1 MAEEVETPRPVWL
14 RSCCWNRASFSNVAL
29 RFPGVAGNRF
39 FRFLFATQ
47 SPMYACFFEMGEAEY
62 YLPTGSASL
71 SEWVERA
78 VDEWSRHFSMESE
91 AHVHWY
97 DLPQAEVEDIHVL
110 PDVHMLPAGQL
121 VSDSDFVPLGVFLSW
136 PPQ

>member
-1 MAEEVETPRPVWL
+1 M
-14 RSCCWNRASFSNVAL
+14 
-29 RFPGVAGNRF
+29 
-39 FRFLFATQ
+39 
-47 SPMYACFFEMGEAEY
+47 
-62 YLPTGSASL
+62 PTGSASL

-121 VSDSDFVPLGVFLSW
+121 VSDSDFAPRGVLVLA
-136 PPQ
+136 PPVKQARARAPKAEDTPKPDTGLFGTVSVGDQVRPGRSC